1 MDENTTLHELYDL
14 GLLDND
20 NATIRFNT
28 TFNFLEIDDPNDLHY
43 PWKIPFFFLYLTTY
57 LLTLI
62 FGIMG
67 NVAVIALMA
76 GDRKSRNTT
85 NMFLVSLSLADLLM
99 LLLCVPLEIVY
110 FFVVLWD
117 SGGTVCKI
125 ANYFMML
132 SFTSSVLN
140 LTAVSLER
148 FIVIVFPMRSR
159 SLCTMSNC
167 RRSVLFVWVASL
179 LLACPIIKVKD
190 IDEVIFTDPS
200 RTVWVTAYYCKQM
213 ESLVFLTYQ
222 LLVLF
227 VVPALL
233 MIVFYTAV
241 IRELWRSTKN
251 IKALTNASRSGASCS
266 ESYYLKVTGGESL
279 GAGRG
284 LGARNG
290 RMGGGDSAYNSS
302 ASLYVPYST
311 NRSRTPSPGGRHVP
325 KKHREKG
332 EDVKKARKQVIKMLI
347 VVVLLFLLCWG
358 PRIVME
364 ICISLGLQQF
374 NQVFYNF
381 NIVFILLPF
390 VHCCIN
396 PIIYCFMSKNFRR
409 SMKRMVGTP
418 CRSCAR
424 RCCCHRR
431 RPPPRNL
438 LNQVVTRSIYSSYSP
453 EGTTRH
459 TDLETVSTM

>member
-251 IKALTNASRSGASCS
+251 IKALTNASR
-266 ESYYLKVTGGESL
+266 
-279 GAGRG
+279 
-284 LGARNG
+284 
-290 RMGGGDSAYNSS
+290 
-302 ASLYVPYST
+302 
-311 NRSRTPSPGGRHVP
+311 RSRTPSPGGRHVP